1 MIRFALVFLATLL
14 ADVCW
19 TKYFQ
24 QVAAKAAHASAL
36 WSASIIALGAFTI
49 TEYTQSRWL
58 ILAAVLGAYAGT
70 WLTVSPAVT
79 WLWGSKDGGPESRVR
94 MWGLECKALG
104 SILVLRFEQGTREAF
119 HTHAF
124 NAWSWVLSGALVEQ
138 TLPNKAAEVWNHG
151 ARKGWTKEEA
161 DLLLQTATM
170 WAGFGPSFRPIYTD
184 RRRFHKVAGGS
195 RGAWVISIRSSWW
208 TGWRELNPTTG
219 EQTKL
224 ATGRQERE

>member
-1 MIRFALVFLATLL
+1 VERAVIRFALVFLAVAL

-19 TKYFQ
+19 TLYFQ
-24 QVAAKAAHASAL
+24 KVATKAAHASAF
-36 WSASIIALGAFTI
+36 WSAAIVALGAFTI

-70 WLTVSPAVT
+70 WATVRAPVT

-94 MWGLECKALG
+94 MWGLECKAVG
-104 SILVLRFEQGTREAF
+104 SILVLRFEEGTREAF

-138 TLPNKAAEVWNHG
+138 TLPEKNQPLWH
-151 ARKGWTKEEA
+151 
-161 DLLLQTATM
+161 DLLSNMDERGLSQFTE
-170 WAGFGPSFRPIYTD
+170 WAGFGPSLRPIHTD

-195 RGAWVISIRSSWW
+195 RGAWVLSFRGPWW
-208 TGWRELNPTTG
+208 TGWRELDPTTG

-224 ATGRQERE
+224 APGRQERE